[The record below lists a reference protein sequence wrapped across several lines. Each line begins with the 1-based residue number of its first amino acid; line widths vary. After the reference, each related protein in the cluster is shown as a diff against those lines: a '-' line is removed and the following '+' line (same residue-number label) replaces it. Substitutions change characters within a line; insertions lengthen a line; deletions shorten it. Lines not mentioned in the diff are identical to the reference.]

1 MAIEPSYIYYNKRI
15 TESLLGNPVN
25 LSANLSREAI
35 LFHQLN
41 EKAVNLKSALGLL
54 ENTVNFQKQPEP
66 IYKNSETFSLANDLR
81 ESLSQASKYGQHTDN
96 SLGMKDVST
105 VIFSQGTGKDLA
117 YVDTDIIDKPNKIS
131 AAVFIKGLEKAFQFW
146 TLDPNKGG
154 VAPTGSKER
163 LIVEKYQHDLKTL
176 ELGWTSIGNNTT
188 GTSEADSRWYESLY
202 KIPGDFVAS
211 VESLQKGIHEAIT
224 EIINLEDKKPTAEEI
239 ESLQTRLTTLGAPG
253 EINEELVAL
262 IGRKVTVELL
272 KPIKEQMIDFGK
284 QEYPNVNKISVF
296 WQDLMGVYQDMLAA
310 TYPGVE
316 KISEQISENV
326 EYIDKSRECI
336 EKITNFV
343 TSLKD
348 FLTVAWTQPGSED
361 SFYGNARYGSLVDN
375 YMLMGGLLRLLSDGL
390 TDDKNSN
397 WPKEIQTALKEFFN
411 SVGTESKFFIARQNN
426 TKIAWSKFMGALFA
440 YQACVRGASLPN
452 SYHSEE
458 IKNESTY
465 WQNHDD
471 NKFAE
476 VISEELKRLK
486 QAYDSTIGN
495 NANSNAFVSYACFG
509 VRIFTSSNSSR
520 IDRVNPRFL
529 QQLMDLVKNDTTIN
543 WGGFQDVK
551 DAGDQA
557 IQKINE
563 AIKKK
568 EEENKTL
575 LEKKNKLDPS
585 QMNYALSMSKYQ
597 KAFIDTSPLQTSYV
611 SLLLDKYFPEQN
623 HILKLIGGQ
632 MVFSNRAARELN
644 KIVQDITMFQASDVY
659 YSLSLYLRQMNLRA
673 IDNAKG
679 KAEAVKNKE
688 LERTQADL
696 TRCMYLD
703 QKIDKIIEEV
713 KQIKKEED
721 PDPVKRKEFL
731 YKLYQYK
738 NQVASLRQNLCNLK
752 VFLQGMTF
760 ENPSAPDSTDKAFQ
774 VSIYGE
780 PSETWLRQ
788 LAILES
794 FVVEGGNK
802 GEVPGGE
809 QQFLKSVEAEEQ
821 NYTTFNQNQQ
831 LALQMETSA
840 IQQEWTI
847 VTTGLGLLNQ
857 IFSKIIRRI
866 KS

>member
-66 IYKNSETFSLANDLR
+66 TYKISETFSLTNDLR
-81 ESLSQASKYGQHTDN
+81 ESLSRASKYGQHTDN

-105 VIFSQGTGKDLA
+105 VIFSQGIGKDLA
-117 YVDTDIIDKPNKIS
+117 YGETEIIEKPNKIS

-154 VAPTGSKER
+154 IAPTGSKER
-163 LIVEKYQHDLKTL
+163 LIVEKYQQDLKTL
-176 ELGWTSIGNNTT
+176 ELEWTSIGNDAE
-188 GTSEADSRWYESLY
+188 TSEADSKWYESLY
-202 KIPGDFVAS
+202 KIPGDFVAA
-211 VESLQKGIHEAIT
+211 VESLQRGIYGAIT
-224 EIINLEDKKPTAEEI
+224 EITNLEDKKPTAEEI

-253 EINEELVAL
+253 EVNEELVAL

-361 SFYGNARYGSLVDN
+361 SFYGNARYGSLVNN
-375 YMLMGGLLRLLSDGL
+375 YMLMGGLLRLLSDGM
-390 TDDKNSN
+390 TKDKSDSWPAESYVALKTFLDAVGINSN
-397 WPKEIQTALKEFFN
+397 
-411 SVGTESKFFIARQNN
+411 FFIARQNN
-426 TKIAWSKFMGALFA
+426 TNIAWSKFMGALFA
-440 YQACVRGASLPN
+440 YQACVRGAALVN
-452 SYHSEE
+452 SMHGNELSSEV
-458 IKNESTY
+458 SY
-465 WQNHDD
+465 WQSHDD
-471 NKFAE
+471 NSFAAAITEE
-476 VISEELKRLK
+476 VQKAKKAYESMTGQNASSSEF
-486 QAYDSTIGN
+486 IGL
-495 NANSNAFVSYACFG
+495 SYFG
-509 VRIFTSSNSSR
+509 VRIFDKDSSARGDR
-520 IDRVNPRFL
+520 INPRFL

-543 WGGFQDVK
+543 WGGFQTIK
-551 DAGDQA
+551 DAGDKA
-557 IQKINE
+557 IADIEAKI
-563 AIKKK
+563 K
-568 EEENKTL
+568 EKETANATL
-575 LEKKNKLDPS
+575 LEKKNKLDPL
-585 QMNYALSMSKYQ
+585 QMNYASTMLKYQ
-597 KAFIDTSPLQTSYV
+597 KVFIDTSPLQTSYV

-632 MVFSNRAARELN
+632 MVFSNRAAKELN

-673 IDNAKG
+673 ISNAKG
-679 KAEAVKNKE
+679 KAEAVKDKE
-688 LERTQADL
+688 LERAQADL
-696 TRCMYLD
+696 TRCDRLR
-703 QKIDKIIEEV
+703 DKIGTIITEMGAL
-713 KQIKKEED
+713 KGDED

-738 NQVASLRQNLCNLK
+738 NQVESLRQNLCNLK
-752 VFLQGMTF
+752 VFLKGMTF
-760 ENPSAPDSTDKAFQ
+760 ENLSEPDSTDKAFQ